1 MRERGILLSPRPL
14 ESAPLFHILSR
25 MDHRSLKRLKAAIL
39 AINLGIPFVM
49 GVGREAFIQLFNPY
63 NNDSILKR
71 LSGAVELD
79 ILALMI
85 VFAFIAWLVLLVI
98 LRPLFAFLS
107 SAEEP
112 GDDREGRA
120 AAARKALSA
129 APWALIVTH
138 MVSWFIGTTTFYAI
152 YRFKSPGGIPFAW
165 SLIVCTS
172 TGLLAG
178 MMTALAQNALLMK
191 GRIALATSSI
201 GRGRTDSFE
210 RWKETLILTGGLVSL
225 TAFLAFASVFFMEGN
240 PGSGRQGSFFW
251 AAGVILAAFMA
262 LIVVMLRL
270 ARTQFRG
277 QLSSLRESVAL
288 LARSGGDLSHRIPV
302 LTYDETGTA
311 IEAVN
316 DFLDSLSRDMASVRE
331 VATGS
336 LEAARRLEAAAKESE
351 EGIAGFEEALRGILA
366 EIGGIHGSSQ
376 DASKR
381 AGDAAAE
388 AESTLES
395 VVNQAAQAGET
406 AAIATRVMDSVASSI
421 GEVET
426 VMSSA
431 AELSEMAKRSGELL
445 EESFSAMERLRV
457 SNGKAVE
464 QARDVSDIAGRV
476 NLISLNASIEAA
488 HAGELGKGF
497 AVVAGEVR
505 ALAERSAQ
513 GAAYMEARMAEVGS
527 HTDESSRLMESLRSE
542 VAAMI
547 AGIRSIS
554 ERSSRAA
561 GMLGERKAE
570 TSRMLVGM
578 DGIKSSSA
586 RVGEASRGIKAGLGG
601 IAEAVASFATAA
613 ERTAGA
619 SESTKT
625 GIERLKSLVAD
636 VRSRA
641 SAQAADAQSLLV
653 IVERFTKG

>member
-1 MRERGILLSPRPL
+1 MEPL
-14 ESAPLFHILSR
+14 EYPSPFRILSR

-39 AINLGIPFVM
+39 AINLGIPLVM
-49 GVGREAFIQLFNPY
+49 GIGREAFTQLFNPY
-63 NNDSILKR
+63 NRDSVLKR
-71 LSGAVELD
+71 LAGAIEPD
-79 ILALMI
+79 ILALMV
-85 VFAFIAWLVLLVI
+85 VFAFIAWLVLLAI

-107 SAEEP
+107 SGAETGGE
-112 GDDREGRA
+112 GDVRA

-129 APWALIVTH
+129 APWALIITH

-152 YRFKSPGGIPFAW
+152 YRFKSPGGVPYAW

-191 GRIALATSSI
+191 GRVALATASVA
-201 GRGRTDSFE
+201 RGRADSFE
-210 RWKETLILTGGLVSL
+210 RWKETFILSGGVVSL

-240 PGSGRQGSFFW
+240 PGSGRHASFYW
-251 AAGVILAAFMA
+251 AAGVISAAFMA

-277 QLSSLRESVAL
+277 QLASLRESVRL
-288 LARSGGDLSHRIPV
+288 LAGSGGDLSHRIPV
-302 LTYDETGTA
+302 LTYDETGEA

-316 DFLDSLSRDMASVRE
+316 DFLDSLSGDMASVRE

-366 EIGGIHGSSQ
+366 EIGGIRGSSQ
-376 DASKR
+376 ETSKR

-388 AESTLES
+388 AERTLDS
-395 VVNQAAQAGET
+395 VVSQAAQAGET
-406 AAIATRVMDSVASSI
+406 AAIAARVMDSVASSI

-431 AELSEMAKRSGELL
+431 AELSDMAKRSGELL
-445 EESFSAMERLRV
+445 EESFSAMERLRTA
-457 SNGKAVE
+457 NGKAVE

-497 AVVAGEVR
+497 AVVAGEIR
-505 ALAERSAQ
+505 ALAERSAE
-513 GAAYMEARMAEVGS
+513 GAAYMEARMSEVGS
-527 HTDESSRLMESLRSE
+527 HTDESSRLMESLRAE

-586 RVGEASRGIKAGLGG
+586 SVGEASRGIQAGLGG

-619 SESTKT
+619 SESTRT
-625 GIERLKSLVAD
+625 GIERLRRLVAD

-641 SAQAADAQSLLV
+641 SAQATDAQSLLA
-653 IVERFTKG
+653 IVERFAKG